1 MDWDRE
7 QQSKVA
13 AGERPMYRVLEAAK
27 QEDLSRYFAGF
38 LHLLLRCPQA
48 LAPEDRTLSSRAILS
63 RLASRALC
71 SMHQLLRVRRNSSAY
86 SLFLS
91 LETGSYPEV
100 PPCLRDELSTSFRK
114 WFPAYCRD
122 AAASLAMLA
131 TTLDLDI
138 APVESRHALSR
149 RLAHIRGTHVHAPT
163 VEQVSAEWT
172 IRRLA
177 VQEREHAPSTYRRAE
192 PQEKQPK
199 NPPKQGKQP
208 GARGGGGGAYNAF
221 IHTVHRG
228 KKLTTESI
236 RRITEEYHALPA
248 AEMQKYK
255 RLGELGNLAWRS
267 GHAAFG
273 ARTRDRAPT
282 QELPA
287 LPSQP
292 GGALPQHDRAEAEA
306 NLALSRIP
314 LAARDFE
321 DDLQEIRRR
330 FRVDRQRLQSAKA
343 ARESCRQAHQDEV
356 LTTTPDLIDDVALS
370 ETCGVACG
378 GAQHLSAQ
386 LQWFP
391 PCRAFTEAGVRIHVM
406 FLAVLAYIYTHTHRI
421 RASKPSSV
429 RAPIYP
435 RPPGTPSATQPS
447 TCPKPKSK
455 FEATLALAIS

>member
-1 MDWDRE
+1 MSPLHPWPCWPQRWTWT
-7 QQSKVA
+7 
-13 AGERPMYRVLEAAK
+13 
-27 QEDLSRYFAGF
+27 
-38 LHLLLRCPQA
+38 LHLWKAGTRCQDVVWRTFEGRTSTHPQSSKCLLSGPSGDWPSRSESTHHP
-48 LAPEDRTLSSRAILS
+48 RTGVQSRKRSNPRIRQNRGS
-63 RLASRALC
+63 
-71 SMHQLLRVRRNSSAY
+71 
-86 SLFLS
+86 S
-91 LETGSYPEV
+91 LEQ
-100 PPCLRDELSTSFRK
+100 
-114 WFPAYCRD
+114 
-122 AAASLAMLA
+122 
-131 TTLDLDI
+131 
-138 APVESRHALSR
+138 H
-149 RLAHIRGTHVHAPT
+149 
-163 VEQVSAEWT
+163 
-172 IRRLA
+172 
-177 VQEREHAPSTYRRAE
+177 
-192 PQEKQPK
+192 
-199 NPPKQGKQP
+199 
-208 GARGGGGGAYNAF
+208 GGGGGAYNAF

-314 LAARDFE
+314 LAAFVCSIAVVSSVSCFHRGGCPHSRD
-321 DDLQEIRRR
+321 
-330 FRVDRQRLQSAKA
+330 V
-343 ARESCRQAHQDEV
+343 
-356 LTTTPDLIDDVALS
+356 
-370 ETCGVACG
+370 
-378 GAQHLSAQ
+378 
-386 LQWFP
+386 
-391 PCRAFTEAGVRIHVM
+391 PCSPCI
-406 FLAVLAYIYTHTHRI
+406 YIHTHRR

-447 TCPKPKSK
+447 TCPKPKRK

>member
-1 MDWDRE
+1 
-7 QQSKVA
+7 
-13 AGERPMYRVLEAAK
+13 
-27 QEDLSRYFAGF
+27 
-38 LHLLLRCPQA
+38 
-48 LAPEDRTLSSRAILS
+48 
-63 RLASRALC
+63 
-71 SMHQLLRVRRNSSAY
+71 
-86 SLFLS
+86 
-91 LETGSYPEV
+91 
-100 PPCLRDELSTSFRK
+100 
-114 WFPAYCRD
+114 
-122 AAASLAMLA
+122 MLA

-208 GARGGGGGAYNAF
+208 GAHGGGGGAYNAF

-314 LAARDFE
+314 LAAFVCSIAVVSSVSCFHRGGCPHSRD
-321 DDLQEIRRR
+321 
-330 FRVDRQRLQSAKA
+330 V
-343 ARESCRQAHQDEV
+343 
-356 LTTTPDLIDDVALS
+356 
-370 ETCGVACG
+370 
-378 GAQHLSAQ
+378 
-386 LQWFP
+386 
-391 PCRAFTEAGVRIHVM
+391 PCSPCI
-406 FLAVLAYIYTHTHRI
+406 YIHTHRR

-447 TCPKPKSK
+447 TCPKPKRK